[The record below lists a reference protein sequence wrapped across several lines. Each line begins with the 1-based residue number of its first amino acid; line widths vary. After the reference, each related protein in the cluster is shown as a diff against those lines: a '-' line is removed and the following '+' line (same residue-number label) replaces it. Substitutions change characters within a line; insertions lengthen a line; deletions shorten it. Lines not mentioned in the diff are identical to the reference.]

1 MRAAA
6 ILAGVVLGLAGLV
19 VSAIYLIFI
28 GWGCEGTDAG
38 DPPPDGS
45 LGATLCDSPALSP
58 ALLALG
64 LAALVAP
71 LVGAAIAARRRRPA
85 PLLGSAAVAAGAYP
99 ASDWCWSRY
108 RARAP
113 SSSSVFRCSCAV
125 AWEWWPFARSAPS
138 AGNRLQP
145 CRFSMTLDPNV
156 LEVGTAIGCRPR
168 TGRRA
173 CI

>member
-19 VSAIYLIFI
+19 VSAIYLLLI

-45 LGATLCDSPALSP
+45 LGATLCDSPAFPP

-71 LVGAAIAARRRRPA
+71 LVGAVIAARRRRPA
-85 PLLGSAAVAAGAYP
+85 PLLGSAAVAAGAVSVLGLVLTAVQS
-99 ASDWCWSRY
+99 ASAELFIGLPLLVCIG
-108 RARAP
+108 
-113 SSSSVFRCSCAV
+113 VGAV
-125 AWEWWPFARSAPS
+125 AVRQSRAE
-138 AGNRLQP
+138 
-145 CRFSMTLDPNV
+145 
-156 LEVGTAIGCRPR
+156 RPQ
-168 TGRRA
+168 
-173 CI
+173 

>member
-45 LGATLCDSPALSP
+45 LGATLCDSPAVPP

-71 LVGAAIAARRRRPA
+71 LVGAVIAARRRRPA
-85 PLLGSAAVAAGAYP
+85 PLLGSAAVAAGAVSGLGLVLVEVQS
-99 ASDWCWSRY
+99 ASPELFVGLPLLVCIGVGVLTVRQSR
-108 RARAP
+108 A
-113 SSSSVFRCSCAV
+113 
-125 AWEWWPFARSAPS
+125 E
-138 AGNRLQP
+138 
-145 CRFSMTLDPNV
+145 
-156 LEVGTAIGCRPR
+156 
-168 TGRRA
+168 RRQ
-173 CI
+173 